1 MKKYLNLLSNLGTCS
16 PEIYLYWGVQLL
28 RYILPPAICSAVWR
42 HKQNR
47 SEILKTGLCTAQSYT
62 TDSPLVCTLY
72 KPALPGSNQVNVYF
86 SFQFNGISFIRT
98 KIKIENVHLSLSLMS
113 SSEALMSSSSFGI
126 TWPYGTK
133 MSESLLKLKG

>member
-1 MKKYLNLLSNLGTCS
+1 LKKYLNLLSNLGTCS
-16 PEIYLYWGVQLL
+16 PEIYLYWRIQLL

-47 SEILKTGLCTAQSYT
+47 SEVLKTSLYT
-62 TDSPLVCTLY
+62 TNLPPISHICTLY
-72 KPALPGSNQVNVYF
+72 KAALPGSIQVNKHF